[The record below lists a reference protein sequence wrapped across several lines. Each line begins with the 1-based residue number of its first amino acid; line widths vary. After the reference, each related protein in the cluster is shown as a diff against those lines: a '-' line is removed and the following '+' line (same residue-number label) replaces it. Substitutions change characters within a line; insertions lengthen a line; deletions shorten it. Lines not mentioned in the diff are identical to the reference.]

1 MHDAERGLFELGR
14 GRPLLV
20 TRPHG
25 QESEPTLVATVEGL
39 TLETLTQIQ
48 QFHNKPVRLVVTHH
62 RAEVMGF
69 TSAID
74 AACNPPTHQRGSEVS
89 IGLTDEIRPDQIL
102 HLSSARETYTTESLD
117 LRAASAPEAGGIT
130 LARLARLL
138 PAIVSAPVDADKL
151 PAVRTFLENG
161 SILAATTAHIDAM
174 TADSP
179 VVLTH
184 VSVGPVPLAEI
195 EDTRFMLFR
204 EANGIFEHVA
214 VLVGSREHWPDP
226 VPVRIHSACF
236 TGDLFGSLRCDC
248 GEQLRGSLRHFATH
262 GGGVLLYLAQ
272 EGRGIGLGNKLRAY
286 SLQQQNLD
294 TVEADNTLG
303 FDADERQF
311 DAAVQML
318 QHLQIER
325 VQLLTNNPNKVQ
337 AVRDAGIQ
345 VIDRQPI
352 YGTLNDYNLS
362 YVKTKATR
370 SGHWLSELLSGAA
383 TGK

>member
-20 TRPHG
+20 TKPDG

-69 TSAID
+69 TRAIG
-74 AACNPPTHQRGSEVS
+74 AACNPPTHQRGGGVS

-102 HLSSARETYTTESLD
+102 HLSSARETYTTDSLD

-138 PAIVSAPVDADKL
+138 PAIVSAPVDADKV
-151 PAVRTFLENG
+151 PALRTFLENG

-179 VVLTH
+179 VALTH
-184 VSVGPVPLAEI
+184 VSDGLVPLAEI

-214 VLVGSREHWPDP
+214 VLIGSREHWPDP

-248 GEQLRGSLRHFATH
+248 GEQLRGSLRHFAAH

-303 FDADERQF
+303 FDDDERQF

-337 AVRDAGIQ
+337 AVQDAGIQ

>member
-20 TRPHG
+20 TRPDG

-69 TSAID
+69 TRSID
-74 AACNPPTHQRGSEVS
+74 AACNPPTHQRGGGVS

-151 PAVRTFLENG
+151 PAVRTLLEDG
-161 SILAATTAHIDAM
+161 SILAATTANIDAM
-174 TADSP
+174 TAESP
-179 VVLTH
+179 AVLTH
-184 VSVGPVPLAEI
+184 VSDGPVPLEEI

-214 VLVGSREHWPDP
+214 VLIGSREHWPDP

-248 GEQLRGSLRHFATH
+248 GEQLRGSLRHFAAN

-286 SLQQQNLD
+286 SLQQQKLD

-337 AVRDAGIQ
+337 TLRDSGIQ
-345 VIDRQPI
+345 VINRQPI
-352 YGTLNDYNLS
+352 YGTLNDHNLP

>member
-69 TSAID
+69 TRAID
-74 AACNPPTHQRGSEVS
+74 AACSPLTHPRSGGVS

-102 HLSSARETYTTESLD
+102 HLSSARETYTTDSLD

-138 PAIVSAPVDADKL
+138 PAIVSAPVDADKV

-161 SILAATTAHIDAM
+161 SILAATTAHINAM

-184 VSVGPVPLAEI
+184 VSDGPVPLAEI

-214 VLVGSREHWPDP
+214 VLIGSREHWSDP

-248 GEQLRGSLRHFATH
+248 GEQLRGSLRHFAAH

-345 VIDRQPI
+345 VVDRQPI

>member
-20 TRPHG
+20 TKPDG

-69 TSAID
+69 THAIG
-74 AACNPPTHQRGSEVS
+74 AACNPPTHQRGGGVS

-102 HLSSARETYTTESLD
+102 HLSSARETYTTDSLD

-138 PAIVSAPVDADKL
+138 PAIVSAPVDADKV
-151 PAVRTFLENG
+151 PALRTFLENG

-179 VVLTH
+179 VALTH
-184 VSVGPVPLAEI
+184 VSDGLVPLAEI

-214 VLVGSREHWPDP
+214 VLIGSREHWPDP

-248 GEQLRGSLRHFATH
+248 GEQLRGSLRHFAAH

-303 FDADERQF
+303 FDDDERQF

-318 QHLQIER
+318 HHLQIER

-337 AVRDAGIQ
+337 AVQDAGIQ

>member
-20 TRPHG
+20 TRPDG

-69 TSAID
+69 TRAID
-74 AACNPPTHQRGSEVS
+74 AACSPLTHQRSGGVS

-102 HLSSARETYTTESLD
+102 HLSSARETYTTDSLD

-138 PAIVSAPVDADKL
+138 PAIVSAPVDADKV

-161 SILAATTAHIDAM
+161 SILATTTAHIDAM
-174 TADSP
+174 TAGSP

-184 VSVGPVPLAEI
+184 VSDGPVPLAEI

-214 VLVGSREHWPDP
+214 VLIGSREHWPDP

-248 GEQLRGSLRHFATH
+248 GEQLRGSLRHFAAH

>member
-1 MHDAERGLFELGR
+1 MHDAERGLFELGC

-20 TRPHG
+20 TRPDG

-69 TSAID
+69 TRSID
-74 AACNPPTHQRGSEVS
+74 AACNPPTHQRGGGVS

-151 PAVRTFLENG
+151 PAVRALLEDG

-184 VSVGPVPLAEI
+184 VSDGPVPLAEI

-214 VLVGSREHWPDP
+214 VLIGSREHWPDP

-248 GEQLRGSLRHFATH
+248 GEQLRGSLRHFAAH

-370 SGHWLSELLSGAA
+370 SGHWLSELLSGSA

>member
-20 TRPHG
+20 TKPDG

-69 TSAID
+69 THAIG
-74 AACNPPTHQRGSEVS
+74 AACNPPTHQRGGGVS

-102 HLSSARETYTTESLD
+102 HLSSARETYTTDSLD

-138 PAIVSAPVDADKL
+138 PAIVSAPVDADKV
-151 PAVRTFLENG
+151 PALRTFLENG

-179 VVLTH
+179 VALTH
-184 VSVGPVPLAEI
+184 VSDGLVPLAEI

-214 VLVGSREHWPDP
+214 VLIGSREHWPDP

-248 GEQLRGSLRHFATH
+248 GEQLRGSLRHFAAH

-303 FDADERQF
+303 FDDDERQF

-337 AVRDAGIQ
+337 AVQDAGIQ

>member
-1 MHDAERGLFELGR
+1 
-14 GRPLLV
+14 
-20 TRPHG
+20 
-25 QESEPTLVATVEGL
+25 
-39 TLETLTQIQ
+39 
-48 QFHNKPVRLVVTHH
+48 
-62 RAEVMGF
+62 MGF
-69 TSAID
+69 TRSID
-74 AACNPPTHQRGSEVS
+74 AACNPPIHQRGGGVS

-102 HLSSARETYTTESLD
+102 HLSSARQTYSTESLD

-151 PAVRTFLENG
+151 PAVRTLLEDG

-184 VSVGPVPLAEI
+184 VSDGPVPLEEI

-214 VLVGSREHWPDP
+214 VLIGSREHWPDP

-248 GEQLRGSLRHFATH
+248 GEQLRGSLRHFAAH

-286 SLQQQNLD
+286 SLQQQKLD

-311 DAAVQML
+311 DVAVQML

-337 AVRDAGIQ
+337 TLRDSGIQ

-352 YGTLNDYNLS
+352 YGTLNNHNLP

-370 SGHWLSELLSGAA
+370 SGHWLSDLLSGAA